1 MGDEAGGRKSNSGT
15 GGFRALALLAV
26 FILGLSCL
34 FFTGY
39 MYLDARQRVS
49 DLSSQLGNQV
59 PLRETVVIRADGPT
73 IVHQVQGLSK
83 LETSRF
89 TMEKILDA
97 ERTRRYV
104 PKFLAGETLVF
115 VAHGE
120 VVAGLDMSKLT
131 EQDVQVSGTS
141 ITMDLPEPEILY
153 SRLDNEKSR
162 VYDRDRG
169 LFSQADKDLE
179 SQVRATA
186 EEQLREDAL
195 EDDILV
201 HARSN
206 GEQSVRALLS
216 SMGYTEVK
224 FR

>member
-1 MGDEAGGRKSNSGT
+1 MDDNKRARMRGSGT
-15 GGFRALALLAV
+15 GGSTALALLV
-26 FILGLSCL
+26 VLLLGIGGL
-34 FFTGY
+34 FVLGY
-39 MYLDARQRVS
+39 MYVDARQRVS
-49 DLSSQLGNQV
+49 NLSSQLGNQV
-59 PLRETVVIRADGPT
+59 PLRETVVVRADGPAVVQQ
-73 IVHQVQGLSK
+73 IQGLSK
-83 LETSRF
+83 LETSYF

-104 PKFLAGETLVF
+104 PSFLAGEKLIF

-120 VVAGLDMSKLT
+120 VVAGLDLSTLT

-141 ITMDLPEPEILY
+141 ISMNLPEPEILY

-162 VYDRDRG
+162 VYDRDQG
-169 LFSQADKDLE
+169 LFSKADKDLE

-195 EDDILV
+195 EVGIIEQ
-201 HARSN
+201 ARTN
-206 GEQSVRALLS
+206 GEQSVRALLL
-216 SMGYTEVK
+216 SMGYTDVT